1 LKNTPADVK
10 ALEDGQAALKA
21 RLAEVHEA
29 YNAKPRRAPI
39 IDRYCRV
46 ANKIGYALSCTRETL
61 HYGDAPAEA
70 LRLLKQGRR
79 QADAML
85 ETLRAD
91 PYECKSEEKAQTWA
105 SIQQL
110 RSESRQKPQ

>member
-1 LKNTPADVK
+1 MKNTPAQVK
-10 ALEDGQAALKA
+10 ALEDGRQALTAL
-21 RLAEVHEA
+21 LAEVHEA

-70 LRLLKQGRR
+70 LRLLRQGQG
-79 QADAML
+79 QADRLLA
-85 ETLRAD
+85 TLRDD
-91 PYECKSEEKAQTWA
+91 PYECKSVEKAHTWA
-105 SIQQL
+105 MIQECRQ
-110 RSESRQKPQ
+110 RSQ